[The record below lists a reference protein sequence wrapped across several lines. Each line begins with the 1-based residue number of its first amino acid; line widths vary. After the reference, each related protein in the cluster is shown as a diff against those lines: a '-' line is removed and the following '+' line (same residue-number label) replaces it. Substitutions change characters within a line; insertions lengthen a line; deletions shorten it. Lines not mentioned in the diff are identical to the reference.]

1 MGYGLTILIMIDQIY
16 TYNTNTIIQI
26 EIHWKINIVY
36 ISTGRKK
43 SRQERYLE
51 RMCLYFD
58 TQGFLKIRNIIMEKK
73 KLKYVAFGQNSSP
86 NSFNHISVL

>member
-1 MGYGLTILIMIDQIY
+1 MGYGLTILIMIDQIFY
-16 TYNTNTIIQI
+16 VQI

-73 KLKYVAFGQNSSP
+73 S
-86 NSFNHISVL
+86 